1 MSCEDGIGVLRVAA
15 RHRDALALAVRLGD
29 DLAVSVNAA
38 RLRRAVLELYR
49 VLGATAAVGG
59 VEHLSDA
66 LAPWIAFAECVR
78 SEPHESER
86 LVRWLSSNPTADLF
100 EVNAHGADLR
110 ETRWSGLRVRRSIF
124 RELLATRSAFDE
136 CTIEDCDLSR
146 ACLLGSSLRAAT
158 FVRTRLAGSLLVDI
172 VLDEARFEDCDLRG
186 SRLAVLNVRSEPSTV
201 RTVFIRCDLRDTSWF
216 DRDLRGVQL
225 IDCKLH
231 GARGAI
237 RADRVELTRPDLSPG
252 GDSAIIGNADAVLRG
267 WREGK
272 VLSDSAVQLDE
283 PGDEESTR

>member
-29 DLAVSVNAA
+29 ELAVSVNAA

-49 VLGATAAVGG
+49 VLGATAAAG
-59 VEHLSDA
+59 
-66 LAPWIAFAECVR
+66 R

-86 LVRWLSSNPTADLF
+86 LVRWLSSNPAADLF
-100 EVNAHGADLR
+100 EVNANGADLR
-110 ETRWSGLRVRRSIF
+110 ETRWSGLRVRGSIF
-124 RELLATRSAFDE
+124 RELLATRSVFDE
-136 CTIEDCDLSR
+136 CAIEDCDLSR

-158 FVRTRLAGSLLVDI
+158 FVRTRLAGSLLVDT
-172 VLDEARFEDCDLRG
+172 VLDQARFEDCDLRG

-252 GDSAIIGNADAVLRG
+252 GDGAIIGNADAVLRG
-267 WREGK
+267 WCQGK
-272 VLSDSAVQLDE
+272 VLSDSAVQPDE